1 MGSREHISES
11 AVLQPGMNEGKS
23 KYVTAPVMPKGARA
37 RQEMRSKVGAEP
49 VWRKEPQ
56 CTPASCPC
64 SWGECVCW
72 LQPLPD
78 CKGYG
83 DRGTA
88 LGDGPPGSRSNGTGM
103 GSISCHPG
111 SAGNPAD
118 NPRSN
123 SQLGWASWAVPIGQ
137 MGPGPGHGP
146 SQECACRRRMELR
159 SHVKGTPSLS
169 SSPFLFAQAAV
180 LHPPA
185 SHLLWSSVQGPCSRS
200 P

>member
-49 VWRKEPQ
+49 VWRQEPQ

-78 CKGYG
+78 CKGM
-83 DRGTA
+83 GTEA
-88 LGDGPPGSRSNGTGM
+88 RPWEMVLQAPDLM
-103 GSISCHPG
+103 E
-111 SAGNPAD
+111 
-118 NPRSN
+118 
-123 SQLGWASWAVPIGQ
+123 LGWGASAVSRALQ
-137 MGPGPGHGP
+137 
-146 SQECACRRRMELR
+146 
-159 SHVKGTPSLS
+159 GTPRTIPGATRNSGGLPGLS
-169 SSPFLFAQAAV
+169 
-180 LHPPA
+180 
-185 SHLLWSSVQGPCSRS
+185 R
-200 P
+200 